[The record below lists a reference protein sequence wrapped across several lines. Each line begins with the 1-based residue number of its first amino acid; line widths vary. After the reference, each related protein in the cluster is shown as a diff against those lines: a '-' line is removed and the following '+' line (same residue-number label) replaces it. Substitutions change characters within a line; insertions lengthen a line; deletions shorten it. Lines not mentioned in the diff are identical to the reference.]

1 MLQPLKLYLH
11 FNFSHTTKEEWACF
25 CLLAS
30 WLGERN
36 WGTSKGAA
44 FVWPGFVE
52 LEETIFVSKL
62 ESLCFSLS
70 VSQGS
75 CWGGKFWL
83 LWDIWWGFLVLGF
96 FKGEKREI
104 TFLFLTAAY
113 WINYRGNCRITV
125 VQNKKFKYE
134 NCGFN
139 IVGGKDRVRGGR
151 KWGVLETVKMQQGKD
166 LESEWVSDTVM
177 GKSVPASYLCIYQR
191 FISILCVN
199 IIKMMK

>member
-36 WGTSKGAA
+36 WDFERGSICMAWVCRVRGNNICVQIRIPLLLPLSLT
-44 FVWPGFVE
+44 GF
-52 LEETIFVSKL
+52 LL
-62 ESLCFSLS
+62 
-70 VSQGS
+70 GR
-75 CWGGKFWL
+75 KFWL

-191 FISILCVN
+191 FLSILCVN
-199 IIKMMK
+199 VIKMMK